1 MNDNN
6 FGLPFE
12 GKRNVSGS
20 ESEAGPA
27 WICRVAKK
35 RLMLNFISSI
45 WPKGLCLS
53 IIKTGV
59 LHLVAVMLLL
69 SAIPAQAQKTQ
80 IYEGVVVEANDQPIA
95 GATVTVPGT
104 TIGTITDSN
113 GKFSIAVPADS
124 KVEISFVGYIS
135 QTITDFS
142 NTRIVLKEDL
152 LKLDEVVVV
161 GYGTQRVKDLTGAAT
176 SVRMENVEQLPG
188 ASIVDALAGQVI
200 GLNVTQSNGRPGATG
215 SFTIRHPAPKLES
228 TSGAKEFG
236 PLIVIDDVVQVNDE
250 GEPDMTTFNMLD
262 YSEIESMTVLKDAS
276 AAVYGA
282 RASNG
287 VILVKT
293 KRGRKGMAKIAYSL
307 KWDRSDAVSHAKTM
321 NAYGLGVFT
330 NRMFNQMAAN
340 KGTDYISPTD
350 YRYSDAELTAMK
362 NLSYNW
368 LDEAWHSANTQR
380 HSLTVDGGSDKVS
393 YFAGIT
399 YQDQGTNLGD
409 IQDYNK
415 WTFRTGGE
423 IKVAAGLSLSASIAG
438 YNSKKTAQNYQAKIA
453 AGPWGSQSGED
464 EYVQLRHMPKFIPW
478 QVTTDAGTF
487 YTSPWAGP
495 HYRIPDTNFTMDA
508 NGNYNNFTG
517 FSTWNFFANEAS
529 KARKYSD
536 DNGYNANF
544 SLIYEVPFIKGLS
557 FKATYAVNYAN
568 MHNNDVGDYYT
579 LAVATNTNEEGKHLL
594 GDYTTWAY
602 PMFGKRTNVK
612 DQPSVIYKKTYRKS
626 EQINFMI
633 TYNRSFGEHDV
644 AFTGVVEK
652 AENEGNVM
660 QQTYNGIQ
668 LSYNGVSH
676 SAGTL
681 DTDKSATYFSKTESG
696 ALSYIGRLNYKFG
709 NRYLAQFI
717 IRTDASTKFAPENY
731 WGVFPTG
738 SVGWVVSEEKFFRNS
753 TLAKTFDFFKLRYTL
768 GKTGRDNVEA
778 WRWLSAFST
787 SSNGLSFG
795 TEDGGG
801 QANSID
807 FTRTANRDLKWD
819 QTIKQNYGVDMNVL
833 RNRLGITVDYYYDK
847 TTDLLMIPR
856 EDPARID
863 IGAPLPIRNYG
874 KIDAWG
880 WEFSL
885 RWNDQIKQSFLPKM
899 GPIRYAVGADYS
911 VSWHKVKLGQDYQ
924 FDYVSVMNGRS
935 DMTGYKSPDNQY
947 GFKAWKGT
955 STGDGIL
962 RTQEDIDRY
971 WAYLEANAAASQG
984 STAEDARY
992 FALGKDQMYPGMLAY
1007 QDLAGDLDLDN
1018 KTVNGPNGRI
1028 DRDQDYAKLASNR
1041 RHGVN
1046 TRLSMQWGNF
1056 NWSAMLST
1064 SWGGYQE
1071 VNQQGKAQNIGSEII
1086 WSQFSYMNDMFDPAE
1101 NPNGKYPSMAVSNAY
1116 GERSD
1121 FWMVHTFR
1129 CYVRH
1134 MTLGYTVPKNLLEKT
1149 GIYALQVNL
1158 TGNNLWDFYNP
1169 FPDKFRNMY
1178 DSPAAGY
1185 PTLRTWTL
1193 GLNLTF

>member
-1 MNDNN
+1 MNENS
-6 FGLPFE
+6 FMSPFKE
-12 GKRNVSGS
+12 KRKSL
-20 ESEAGPA
+20 
-27 WICRVAKK
+27 K
-35 RLMLNFISSI
+35 FISSI
-45 WPKGLCLS
+45 KRAQDKADLTSAECGQFTGGSWKKVIFLLFL
-53 IIKTGV
+53 GV
-59 LHLVAVMLLL
+59 LFAFMSVI
-69 SAIPAQAQKTQ
+69 SAQAQTTQ
-80 IYEGVVVEANDQPIA
+80 IYEGLVVEANDQPIV
-95 GATVTVPGT
+95 GATVTVAGT
-104 TIGTITDSN
+104 TIGTITDVN
-113 GKFSIAVPADS
+113 GKFSIAVPAGG
-124 KVEISFVGYIS
+124 KVEVSFVGYIS
-135 QTITDFS
+135 QTVTDLS
-142 NTRIVLKEDL
+142 NTRIVLREDL

-176 SVRMENVEQLPG
+176 TVRMQDVEQLPG
-188 ASIVDALAGQVI
+188 ASIIDALAGQVI
-200 GLNVTQSNGRPGATG
+200 GLNVKQSDGRPGATG
-215 SFTIRHPAPKLES
+215 SFTIRHPAPQL

-250 GEPDMTTFNMLD
+250 GEPDMTAFNMLD

-293 KRGRKGMAKIAYSL
+293 KRGQKGAARINYSL
-307 KWDRSDAVSHAKTM
+307 KWDHSDAVSHAKTM
-321 NAYGLGVFT
+321 NAYQLGVFT

-340 KGTDYISPTD
+340 NRTDYTTPPND
-350 YRYSDAELTAMK
+350 FRYSAAELNAMR
-362 NLSYNW
+362 NLNYNW
-368 LDEAWHSANTQR
+368 LDEAWHSASTQR
-380 HSLTVDGGSDKVS
+380 HSLTVDGGSDKVT
-393 YFAGIT
+393 YFAGIS
-399 YQDQGTNLGD
+399 YQDQGTNIGNV
-409 IQDYNK
+409 QDYEK

-423 IKVAAGLSLSASIAG
+423 IKVAAGLSLSASVAG

-464 EYVQLRHMPKFIPW
+464 EYVQLRHMPNFIPW

-495 HYRIPDTNFTMDA
+495 HYRIPDANFTMDV
-508 NGNYNNFTG
+508 NNNYDRFTG

-536 DNGYNANF
+536 DNGFNSNF
-544 SLIYEVPFIKGLS
+544 SVVYEVPFIKGLS
-557 FKATYAVNYAN
+557 LKGTYAVNYAN

-579 LAVATNTNEEGKHLL
+579 LAVATNTNEQDKHLL

-602 PMFGKRTNVK
+602 PVFGKRANVK
-612 DQPSVIYKKTYRKS
+612 DQPSVIYKKMYRKS

-633 TYNRSFGEHDV
+633 SYNRSFGEHDV

-652 AENEGNVM
+652 AENEGNIM
-660 QQTYNGIQ
+660 QQTYNGIL

-681 DTDKSATYFSKTESG
+681 NTDKSATYFSKTESG
-696 ALSYIGRLNYKFG
+696 AMSYIGRLNYKYG

-738 SVGWVVSEEKFFRNS
+738 SVGWVASEEKFFKNS
-753 TLAKTFDFFKLRYTL
+753 PLAKAFDFFKLRYTL

-778 WRWLSAFST
+778 WRWLSAFQT
-787 SSNGLSFG
+787 NNNGLSFG
-795 TEDGGG
+795 IEDGGG

-807 FTRTANRDLKWD
+807 FTRTANRNLKWD

-833 RNRLGITVDYYYDK
+833 SSRLGLTVDYYYDK

-880 WEFSL
+880 WEFSM
-885 RWNDQIKQSFLPKM
+885 RWNDKIKQNLLPNM
-899 GPIRYAVGADYS
+899 GPIMYAVGIDYAI
-911 VSWHKVKLGQDYQ
+911 SWHEVKLGQNYQ
-924 FDYVSVMNGRS
+924 FDYTSKMNDRS
-935 DMTGYKSPDNQY
+935 DMTGYRSPNDQY
-947 GFKAWKGT
+947 GFKVWKGT

-962 RTQEDIDRY
+962 RTQTDIDNY
-971 WAYLEANAAASQG
+971 WAYLEANAVASG
-984 STAEDARY
+984 GTAEDARY
-992 FALGKDQMYPGMLAY
+992 FASGKDDMYVGMLAY
-1007 QDLAGDLDLDN
+1007 QDLGGDLDLEN
-1018 KTVNGPNGRI
+1018 KVVKGPNGRV
-1028 DRDQDYAKLASNR
+1028 DRDQDFGKLVSNR
-1041 RHGVN
+1041 RHGAN
-1046 TRLSMQWGNF
+1046 TKLSLQWGNF
-1056 NWSAMLST
+1056 NWSAMLTT

-1071 VNQQGKAQNIGSEII
+1071 VNQQGKAQPIGSEII
-1086 WSQFSYMNDMFDPAE
+1086 WSQFSYMNDMFDPTE
-1101 NPNGKYPSMAVSNAY
+1101 NPNGKYPSMAVSNSY

-1121 FWMVHTFR
+1121 FWMVSTFR

-1134 MTLGYTVPKNLLEKT
+1134 MTLGYTLPKNFLSKT
-1149 GIYALQVNL
+1149 GIDKLQLNL

-1169 FPDKFRNMY
+1169 YPDKFRNMY

-1193 GLNLTF
+1193 GLNVAF